1 MRIHIYVQHLLG
13 GGHLARMQ
21 VLAAALARGGHQVT
35 LISGGFPPHTLRRAA
50 RNYQLFQLPPVKT
63 APGDFT
69 KLLRADGAPISAGF
83 RAERA
88 MRLLQCV
95 KNGAPDAL
103 VVESFPFGR
112 AALRFELLPLMRLAA
127 RMRPR
132 PLMLCSLR
140 DILQARAPAKQRRS
154 LDEAKKWFDAVLV
167 HADPAVANLAESFPL
182 AAELSEKIFYTGY
195 LHAGPGEM
203 QEEKKHDAGEKTGEV
218 VVSAGGG
225 AVGFKLLQT
234 ALAAREK
241 SALKKNVW
249 RLLVGANA
257 PRKELEELKKLR
269 GNFIGGSEEDIIIER
284 SRADFRALLRRCA
297 VSVSQAGY
305 NTVLDLAAARCRA
318 VLAPFARFGETEQ
331 TRRAEI
337 FARLGRAVLLAE
349 NDLTPARLAAA
360 IDRAVQLDMS
370 GCARIKMDGARQSA
384 RFIERQF
391 RRTFRA
397 RQARRGMP
405 R

>member
-182 AAELSEKIFYTGY
+182 AAELRGKIFYTGY
-195 LHAGPGEM
+195 LHAGPGEFA
-203 QEEKKHDAGEKTGEV
+203 EKKDRDNSGEV

-305 NTVLDLAAARCRA
+305 NTVLDLAESRCRA

-360 IDRAVQLDMS
+360 IDRAAKLDMS
-370 GCARIKMDGARQSA
+370 GCAHIKMDGARASA

-397 RQARRGMP
+397 RQNGRP

>member
-1 MRIHIYVQHLLG
+1 M
-13 GGHLARMQ
+13 
-21 VLAAALARGGHQVT
+21 
-35 LISGGFPPHTLRRAA
+35 
-50 RNYQLFQLPPVKT
+50 KT

-154 LDEAKKWFDAVLV
+154 LDEAKKWFDNVLV
-167 HADPAVANLAESFPL
+167 HADPAVADLAESFPL
-182 AAELSEKIFYTGY
+182 AAELRGKIFYTGY
-195 LHAGPGEM
+195 LHAGPGDFA
-203 QEEKKHDAGEKTGEV
+203 EKKDRDKTGEV

-241 SALKKNVW
+241 SALKKHVW

-269 GNFIGGSEEDIIIER
+269 GKSGAKNDIIIER

-360 IDRAVQLDMS
+360 IDRAVQNWT
-370 GCARIKMDGARQSA
+370 CPAARA
-384 RFIERQF
+384 
-391 RRTFRA
+391 
-397 RQARRGMP
+397 
-405 R
+405 

>member
-21 VLAAALARGGHQVT
+21 VLAAALVRGGHQVT

-50 RNYQLFQLPPVKT
+50 RNYRLFQLPPVKT

-182 AAELSEKIFYTGY
+182 AAELRGKIFYTGY
-195 LHAGPGEM
+195 LHAGPGDFA
-203 QEEKKHDAGEKTGEV
+203 EKKDRDKTGEV

-269 GNFIGGSEEDIIIER
+269 GKFIGGREKDIIIER

-337 FARLGRAVLLAE
+337 FARLGRAVTLAE

-360 IDRAVQLDMS
+360 IDRAAKLDLS
-370 GCARIKMDGARQSA
+370 GCARIKMDGARESA

-397 RQARRGMP
+397 RQRGRAR
-405 R
+405 

>member
-50 RNYQLFQLPPVKT
+50 RNYRLFQLPPVKT

-182 AAELSEKIFYTGY
+182 AAELRGKIFYTGY
-195 LHAGPGEM
+195 LHAGPGEFA
-203 QEEKKHDAGEKTGEV
+203 EKKDRDKTGEV

-225 AVGFKLLQT
+225 AVGFNLLQT

-241 SALKKNVW
+241 SALKKHVW

-269 GNFIGGSEEDIIIER
+269 GKFIGGREKDIIIER

-305 NTVLDLAAARCRA
+305 NTVLDLTESRCRA

-360 IDRAVQLDMS
+360 IDRAAQLDMS
-370 GCARIKMDGARQSA
+370 GCARIKMDGARASA

-397 RQARRGMP
+397 RQNGRAR
-405 R
+405 

>member
-21 VLAAALARGGHQVT
+21 VLAAALARGGHRVT

-50 RNYQLFQLPPVKT
+50 RNYRLFQLPPVKT

-182 AAELSEKIFYTGY
+182 AAELRGKIFYTGY
-195 LHAGPGEM
+195 LHAGPGEFA
-203 QEEKKHDAGEKTGEV
+203 EKKDRDKTGEV

-269 GNFIGGSEEDIIIER
+269 GKFIGGREKDIIIER

-305 NTVLDLAAARCRA
+305 NTVLDLAESRCRA

-337 FARLGRAVLLAE
+337 FARLGR
-349 NDLTPARLAAA
+349 
-360 IDRAVQLDMS
+360 
-370 GCARIKMDGARQSA
+370 
-384 RFIERQF
+384 
-391 RRTFRA
+391 
-397 RQARRGMP
+397 
-405 R
+405 

>member
-21 VLAAALARGGHQVT
+21 VLAAALVRGGHQVT

-132 PLMLCSLR
+132 PLMLCSVR

-167 HADPAVANLAESFPL
+167 HADPAVTNLAESFPL
-182 AAELSEKIFYTGY
+182 AAELRGKIFT
-195 LHAGPGEM
+195 PGICM
-203 QEEKKHDAGEKTGEV
+203 RG
-218 VVSAGGG
+218 
-225 AVGFKLLQT
+225 
-234 ALAAREK
+234 
-241 SALKKNVW
+241 
-249 RLLVGANA
+249 
-257 PRKELEELKKLR
+257 R
-269 GNFIGGSEEDIIIER
+269 GNLRKKKTAIIPAKWW
-284 SRADFRALLRRCA
+284 SRP
-297 VSVSQAGY
+297 
-305 NTVLDLAAARCRA
+305 AAARSGLSCCKPRWPRA
-318 VLAPFARFGETEQ
+318 KKAR
-331 TRRAEI
+331 
-337 FARLGRAVLLAE
+337 
-349 NDLTPARLAAA
+349 
-360 IDRAVQLDMS
+360 
-370 GCARIKMDGARQSA
+370 
-384 RFIERQF
+384 
-391 RRTFRA
+391 
-397 RQARRGMP
+397 
-405 R
+405 

>member
-50 RNYQLFQLPPVKT
+50 RNYRLFQLPPVKT

-69 KLLRADGAPISAGF
+69 QLLRADGAPISAGF

-154 LDEAKKWFDAVLV
+154 LEEAKKWFDAVLV

-182 AAELSEKIFYTGY
+182 AAELRGKIFYTGY
-195 LHAGPGEM
+195 LHAGPGEFA
-203 QEEKKHDAGEKTGEV
+203 EKKDRDNSGEV

-249 RLLVGANA
+249 RLLVGGNA

-269 GNFIGGSEEDIIIER
+269 GNHGEERVIIER

-305 NTVLDLAAARCRA
+305 NTVLDLAESRCRA

-337 FARLGRAVLLAE
+337 FARLGRAVMLAE

-370 GCARIKMDGARQSA
+370 GCARIKMDGARESA

-397 RQARRGMP
+397 RQRGRAR
-405 R
+405 

>member
-1 MRIHIYVQHLLG
+1 M
-13 GGHLARMQ
+13 
-21 VLAAALARGGHQVT
+21 
-35 LISGGFPPHTLRRAA
+35 RRAA
-50 RNYQLFQLPPVKT
+50 RNYRLFQLPPVKT

-182 AAELSEKIFYTGY
+182 AAELRGKIFYTGY
-195 LHAGPGEM
+195 LHAGPGEFA
-203 QEEKKHDAGEKTGEV
+203 EKKDRDKTGEV

-269 GNFIGGSEEDIIIER
+269 GKFIGGREKDIIIER

-305 NTVLDLAAARCRA
+305 NTVLDLAESRCRA

-360 IDRAVQLDMS
+360 IDRAAKLDMS
-370 GCARIKMDGARQSA
+370 GCARIKMDGARASA

-397 RQARRGMP
+397 RQNGRAR
-405 R
+405 

>member
-21 VLAAALARGGHQVT
+21 VLAAALARGGHCVT

-132 PLMLCSLR
+132 PLILCSLR

-154 LDEAKKWFDAVLV
+154 LDEAKKWFDNVLV
-167 HADPAVANLAESFPL
+167 HADPAVADLAESFPL
-182 AAELSEKIFYTGY
+182 AAQLRGKIFYTGY
-195 LHAGPGEM
+195 LHAAREEM
-203 QEEKKHDAGEKTGEV
+203 QEEKKDRDKTGEV

-241 SALKKNVW
+241 SALKKHVW

-269 GNFIGGSEEDIIIER
+269 GNFIGGREKDIIIER

-337 FARLGRAVLLAE
+337 FARLGRAVMLAE

-397 RQARRGMP
+397 RQNGRP